1 MMMLQIKF
9 FFFVLG
15 ILYLTK
21 FLLEFIVKLFQ
32 ESPEP
37 MKLSNV
43 EQIILLVAFSYII
56 TYILT

>member
-1 MMMLQIKF
+1 MMLQIKL

>member
-1 MMMLQIKF
+1 MMLQIKL

-32 ESPEP
+32 ENPEP

-43 EQIILLVAFSYII
+43 EQITLLVASSYII

>member
-1 MMMLQIKF
+1 MMQQIKL

-32 ESPEP
+32 ENPEP

-43 EQIILLVAFSYII
+43 EQIVLLVACSYII

>member
-1 MMMLQIKF
+1 MMQQIKL

-32 ESPEP
+32 ENPEP

-43 EQIILLVAFSYII
+43 EQIALLVASSYII

>member
-1 MMMLQIKF
+1 MMMQQIKL

-32 ESPEP
+32 ENPEP
-37 MKLSNV
+37 MKLSKV
-43 EQIILLVAFSYII
+43 EQTLQLISVSYII
-56 TYILT
+56 TYILI

>member
-1 MMMLQIKF
+1 MMMQQIKL

-21 FLLEFIVKLFQ
+21 FLLEFIIKLFQ
-32 ESPEP
+32 ENPEP

-43 EQIILLVAFSYII
+43 EQIIILVSSSYII